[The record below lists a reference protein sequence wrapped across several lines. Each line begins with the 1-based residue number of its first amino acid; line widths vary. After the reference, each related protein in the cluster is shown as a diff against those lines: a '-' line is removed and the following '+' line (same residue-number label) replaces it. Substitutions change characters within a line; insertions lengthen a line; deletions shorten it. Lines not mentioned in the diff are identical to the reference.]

1 MNNAKTMTIAN
12 VMNKS
17 VISVDVSIT
26 VNDAVKMMEDTKVG
40 AGIVME
46 YNTPVGIITD
56 RDFAIKVASHA
67 DPITTRY

>member
-1 MNNAKTMTIAN
+1 MTIAN

-46 YNTPVGIITD
+46 YNTPVRIITD